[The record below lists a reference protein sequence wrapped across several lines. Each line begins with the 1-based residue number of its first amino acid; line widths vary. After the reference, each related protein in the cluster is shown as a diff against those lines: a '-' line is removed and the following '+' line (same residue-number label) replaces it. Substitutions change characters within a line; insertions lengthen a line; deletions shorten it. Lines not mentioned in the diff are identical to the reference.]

1 MFARRLIDH
10 ESAENGSAG
19 PRNPATF
26 RSCEKLRLHLANI
39 LGNIGF
45 HALLA
50 RALAL
55 ATVEVPWLRAVK
67 VKADGTLEG
76 LAELQSQLNADELFE
91 GGVVLL
97 ARLLGLLVDFIG
109 LSLTLRLVGE
119 VWPKL
124 PLDDL
129 DPGGGGKNEYAGK
142 KENEYAGKN
151 ENEYAGKNEKAR

>member
-1 MFARRLIDH
+1 MFARRLIDF
-10 ESAENGSAG
+10 ESADNGSAG

-26 RSCEKLRLHLANI
+26 RSCEKLRLHLATF

-55 ATVEVPWLRAVK
+55 ATVEVPWLREVK

-76 LAELQSQLNADELFE
+76 LAELQTQLNADELLE
-91 GGVVLL
+91 GESVLL
-97 ARLLGLLVDFIG
+97 ARLLGLLVAFIG
-109 LSLTLRLVGE
+109 LNLTLRLVCG
-119 VWPKL
+119 VWPKI

-129 DPGGGGKNEYAGK
+129 DPGGGGKNEYGD
-142 KENEYAGKN
+142 KN